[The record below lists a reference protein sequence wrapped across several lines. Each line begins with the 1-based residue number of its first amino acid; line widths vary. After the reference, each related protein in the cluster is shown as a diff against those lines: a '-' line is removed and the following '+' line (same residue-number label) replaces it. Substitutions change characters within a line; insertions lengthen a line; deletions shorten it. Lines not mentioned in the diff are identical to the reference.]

1 MVQKLRCRQCNADL
15 PHRGEPRG
23 RPRLFC
29 FTSCRRSFGN
39 EFRRANRRLARM
51 RVLVNT
57 LRTAIAANDD
67 MYVQGWGSPV
77 DALPVAQKELARLE
91 NIIGGWNE

>member
-1 MVQKLRCRQCNADL
+1 
-15 PHRGEPRG
+15 
-23 RPRLFC
+23 
-29 FTSCRRSFGN
+29 
-39 EFRRANRRLARM
+39 M